1 MVENKNGHG
10 SVAST
15 RRLLSFRLGQ
25 SVSSYSNCHGNSKN
39 QMEKK
44 PEGNGNRAKEGLIK
58 PQTYLCHLA

>member
-1 MVENKNGHG
+1 MMVENKNGHG

-39 QMEKK
+39 QMEK
-44 PEGNGNRAKEGLIK
+44 NQKEMEIELK
-58 PQTYLCHLA
+58 KA